1 MKKYVL
7 SKCTLSLVA
16 LQLASCT
23 GVYLYD
29 LGSPSPP
36 PVDRQVS
43 VQGQFCT
50 LGPNDVNSPV
60 KIFFAM
66 DGSGSMDVSDPTD
79 SRGQA
84 MINLLNSF
92 PQADPNIYF
101 TVMVFSGQITKF
113 ITKSAAPQFDQLDT
127 YSQADLQTIAED
139 VFEYSTNAGAMGAG
153 MGQNVGSTDFIKP
166 LDDIYTVIAT
176 DITASLNAQGQ
187 VSTSAPPRYS
197 VIFLSDGSPT
207 FDEDNLIPQAV
218 QRIRDLASLVSPYGN
233 VTFNSV
239 HVFDPATPIA
249 AGCVVSNGPNPTIG
263 CPQLTIAQDAERL
276 ANMAALGGGQFR
288 DFENNEPINFLSFKV
303 GEVRRPYVLQSF
315 YVSNLSAPPESNL
328 GSVDSDGDG
337 LSDAEEIALGTD
349 PHNKD
354 TDGDGYSDGVE
365 VWAMRAG
372 ANVDPLRPDPG
383 CPADSIGVDSDCDG
397 LTDCDETL
405 LGTNARLI
413 DSDYDGAPDGMEF
426 LMGTQPTTKD
436 SAVRSRRRR
445 SLERHRAAHP
455 QRPQRG
461 RRLRP
466 HHLRLP
472 LRPDRRW
479 PPRRRGPPMLQLRRR
494 QRAAG
499 GHPRHRPRRR
509 RERHL
514 PLVLDAPRRRRHRAH
529 GGGARAPQ
537 RSALP
542 RGGHQV
548 PAGRRDQRHADAVL
562 RGLPERRPSHPSL
575 STPEVPACRKWL
587 RDRPPCARPCSCWPP
602 YLRAA
607 RAIPPRTAAP
617 PLSSRTSATRRAT
630 QRAKRSASSR
640 PRQRRSATTWTTSA
654 RRSGSAS
661 PCRPR
666 SPPRAC

>member
-315 YVSNLSAPPESNL
+315 YVSNLSAPPEFNL

-436 SAVRSRRRR
+436 SQFDPDADGLLNGTELRIHSDPNVADASDLTTFGYRYD
-445 SLERHRAAHP
+445 LTAA
-455 QRPQRG
+455 
-461 RRLRP
+461 
-466 HHLRLP
+466 
-472 LRPDRRW
+472 
-479 PPRRRGPPMLQLRRR
+479 GPPDVEGRQCYNFVVDNVLLADTLDTGLGAGVNDIYLSYSMLPADDDTAPTVVEHVHLNEARFPV
-494 QRAAG
+494 AG
-499 GHPRHRPRRR
+499 I
-509 RERHL
+509 
-514 PLVLDAPRRRRHRAH
+514 
-529 GGGARAPQ
+529 
-537 RSALP
+537 
-542 RGGHQV
+542 
-548 PAGRRDQRHADAVL
+548 
-562 RGLPERRPSHPSL
+562 
-575 STPEVPACRKWL
+575 K
-587 RDRPPCARPCSCWPP
+587 
-602 YLRAA
+602 
-607 RAIPPRTAAP
+607 
-617 PLSSRTSATRRAT
+617 
-630 QRAKRSASSR
+630 
-640 PRQRRSATTWTTSA
+640 
-654 RRSGSAS
+654 
-661 PCRPR
+661 
-666 SPPRAC
+666 SPPDGVINVTPTQFFAGCPNGAPVTPP